1 MEKELSHFNKNG
13 EVHMVDVG
21 EKPITNRVAIAKGE
35 ILMAE
40 ATLKIILDGS
50 SKKGDVL
57 GTARLAGIMAAK
69 NTSGLIPLCHPIQI
83 TKISLDFLPINQE
96 NKIEIVASVNSLGQ
110 TGVEME
116 ALTAV
121 NIAALTIYDMV
132 KAVDKGMMI
141 SNLRLVLKDGG
152 KSGKFES
159 T

>member
-57 GTARLAGIMAAK
+57 GL
-69 NTSGLIPLCHPIQI
+69 SLIHI
-83 TKISLDFLPINQE
+83 
-96 NKIEIVASVNSLGQ
+96 
-110 TGVEME
+110 
-116 ALTAV
+116 
-121 NIAALTIYDMV
+121 
-132 KAVDKGMMI
+132 
-141 SNLRLVLKDGG
+141 
-152 KSGKFES
+152 
-159 T
+159 

>member
-1 MEKELSHFNKNG
+1 MEKRLNHFNKNG

-21 EKPITNRVAIAKGE
+21 AKSVSSRVAVAKGE
-35 ILMAE
+35 ISMDP
-40 ATLKIILDGS
+40 ATLKVICEGS
-50 SKKGDVL
+50 ANKGDVL

-69 NTSGLIPLCHPIQI
+69 NTSNLIPLCHPIQI
-83 TKISLDFLPINQE
+83 TKVSLDLLPNIKE
-96 NKIEIVASVNSLGQ
+96 NKIEIIALVKSSGQ

-132 KAVDKGMMI
+132 KAIDKGMKI
-141 SNLRLVLKDGG
+141 NNIRLTLKDGG

-159 T
+159 E

>member
-1 MEKELSHFNKNG
+1 M
-13 EVHMVDVG
+13 
-21 EKPITNRVAIAKGE
+21 
-35 ILMAE
+35 
-40 ATLKIILDGS
+40 
-50 SKKGDVL
+50 L

-116 ALTAV
+116 PLTAV

-132 KAVDKGMMI
+132 KAIDKGMMI